1 MEKLIEMTMD
11 GRLSLVWLAVGFLV
25 LAVVVEGVLSR
36 RRSNRRVPESQR
48 QGKY

>member
-25 LAVVVEGVLSR
+25 LAVVVEGLLSR
-36 RRSNRRVPESQR
+36 RRGNRRVSSSQR